1 MIPSLSS
8 WGFRRTLLRIIGG
21 LALALGLVGC
31 SMVKLGYNNLP
42 EVAYWWLDGYVDF
55 SEAQAPRA
63 REALARLQQWHR
75 SEELPRY
82 VQWLREAEGL
92 AGGDI
97 GPAQACALADQGRA
111 RFEAL
116 AAQVA
121 PALAA
126 LAQDISDAQLEHL
139 ASRQARSNEKFRK
152 EWVRPSAAERKDQR
166 ARQLADRLETAY
178 GRLDD
183 AQQALLR
190 RLVDASTWDPQRAL
204 AERQRRQA
212 DLLQVMRQIRSMP
225 AGSAEARALAQAS
238 LQRLLASPDAAHRQL
253 QETWL
258 RENCA
263 LVAAMHNA
271 MTPAQREQAAR
282 RLRGWQ
288 RDFTELASAR

>member
-97 GPAQACALADQGRA
+97 GPAQACALVVSPLARA
-111 RFEAL
+111 LLDHLRTHL
-116 AAQVA
+116 
-121 PALAA
+121 PAT
-126 LAQDISDAQLEHL
+126 
-139 ASRQARSNEKFRK
+139 
-152 EWVRPSAAERKDQR
+152 SAAAPGPQEH
-166 ARQLADRLETAY
+166 RL
-178 GRLDD
+178 L
-183 AQQALLR
+183 QVLVLLR
-190 RLVDASTWDPQRAL
+190 MQ
-204 AERQRRQA
+204 ERQR
-212 DLLQVMRQIRSMP
+212 LL
-225 AGSAEARALAQAS
+225 E
-238 LQRLLASPDAAHRQL
+238 LLLP
-253 QETWL
+253 
-258 RENCA
+258 
-263 LVAAMHNA
+263 
-271 MTPAQREQAAR
+271 
-282 RLRGWQ
+282 RLRMLLHRPLQ
-288 RDFTELASAR
+288 SCK